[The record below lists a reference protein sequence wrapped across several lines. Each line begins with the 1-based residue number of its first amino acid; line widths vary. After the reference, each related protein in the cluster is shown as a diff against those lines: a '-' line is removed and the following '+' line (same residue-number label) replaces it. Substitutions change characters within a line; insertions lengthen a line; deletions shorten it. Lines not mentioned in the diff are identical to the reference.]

1 MLSLSGGN
9 QQKVVI
15 GKWLQR
21 QPQIIIMD
29 EPTQGVDV
37 GARTEIYKLIRSMA
51 EKEGI
56 SFLIISSDIE
66 ELPGL
71 CDRVIVMAEGT
82 VTGELIND
90 EINSQSML
98 RLSYAA
104 Q

>member
-1 MLSLSGGN
+1 
-9 QQKVVI
+9 
-15 GKWLQR
+15 
-21 QPQIIIMD
+21 
-29 EPTQGVDV
+29 
-37 GARTEIYKLIRSMA
+37 MA

>member
-1 MLSLSGGN
+1 MVEEVS
-9 QQKVVI
+9 
-15 GKWLQR
+15 
-21 QPQIIIMD
+21 
-29 EPTQGVDV
+29 
-37 GARTEIYKLIRSMA
+37 
-51 EKEGI
+51 I
-56 SFLIISSDIE
+56 SRVSRSSDME

-82 VTGELIND
+82 GTGELIND